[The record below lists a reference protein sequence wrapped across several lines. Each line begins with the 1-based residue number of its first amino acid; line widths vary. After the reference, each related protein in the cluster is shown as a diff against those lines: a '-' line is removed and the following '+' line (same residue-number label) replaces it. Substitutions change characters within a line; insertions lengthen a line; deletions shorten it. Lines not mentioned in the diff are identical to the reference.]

1 VGHGQEDQELQDHQ
15 GLHRT
20 VLQLP
25 QREGLSIAAGGERGY
40 RPLLWNETLAVR
52 AGFGAILSARAF
64 KPLGLHMAIDTRSTS
79 AASAAQGTA
88 VAVLAAISVC
98 HMLNDVIQSLI
109 VALYPMIKQSL
120 GLDFRQI
127 GLITFTFTFTAS
139 LLQPLV
145 GYVTDRYPTPYS
157 LVLGMGCSLLG
168 LIIAAFA
175 STYGLVLVAVGLIGM
190 GSSVFHPESSRVAR
204 LASGGQHGLAQ
215 SVFQVGG
222 NFGTA
227 LGPLLAAF
235 VVLPYGQGSVAWFSI
250 VALIGMVMLASIG
263 SWYGKTLKF
272 NKSKVRPSES
282 EAIHE
287 LTHGKVRKSF
297 AILMA
302 LTFSKDFYLVSI
314 TSFYTFYL
322 IHTFGLSVQSAQ
334 LYLFLFLFSVA
345 AGTVIGGPIGDRIGT
360 RRVIWWS
367 ILGVL
372 PFTLALPYVGLLG
385 TAILSVII
393 GLILASAHP
402 AIIVYAQSLI
412 PGRVGMVAGLF
423 FGLAFGVAGIGA
435 AFLGWLADQTSI
447 GFVYHVCAF
456 LPAIGLLAAFLPEMA
471 KPKIP
476 AKRAKR

>member
-1 VGHGQEDQELQDHQ
+1 MTA
-15 GLHRT
+15 RT
-20 VLQLP
+20 
-25 QREGLSIAAGGERGY
+25 GG
-40 RPLLWNETLAVR
+40 T
-52 AGFGAILSARAF
+52 
-64 KPLGLHMAIDTRSTS
+64 
-79 AASAAQGTA
+79 AASPAAQKTA
-88 VAVLAAISVC
+88 VAVLAAISIC
-98 HMLNDVIQSLI
+98 HLLNDVIQSLI
-109 VALYPMIKQSL
+109 VALYPIFKQSL
-120 GLDFRQI
+120 ALDFRQI

-139 LLQPLV
+139 VLQPLV
-145 GYVTDRYPTPYS
+145 GFVTDRYPTPYS
-157 LVLGMGCSLLG
+157 LVAGMGCSLLG
-168 LIIAAFA
+168 LLIAAFA

-235 VVLPYGQGSVAWFSI
+235 IVLPFGQGSIAWFSI
-250 VALIGMVMLASIG
+250 VPLIGMVMLAAIG
-263 SWYGKTLKF
+263 SWYGRTLKF
-272 NKSKVRPSES
+272 TNAAPTKER

-287 LTHGKVRKSF
+287 LTHGKVRKSV

-322 IHTFGLSVQSAQ
+322 IHTFGLSVRSAQ

-372 PFTLALPYVGLLG
+372 PFTLALPYVGLFG

-435 AFLGWLADQTSI
+435 AFLGWLADATSI
-447 GFVYHVCAF
+447 TFVYHVCAF
-456 LPAIGLLAAFLPEMA
+456 LPAIGLLAVFLPEMA
-471 KPKIP
+471 KPKRAP
-476 AKRAKR
+476 ARRKK

>member
-1 VGHGQEDQELQDHQ
+1 MTA
-15 GLHRT
+15 RT
-20 VLQLP
+20 
-25 QREGLSIAAGGERGY
+25 GG
-40 RPLLWNETLAVR
+40 
-52 AGFGAILSARAF
+52 
-64 KPLGLHMAIDTRSTS
+64 S
-79 AASAAQGTA
+79 AASPAAQKTA
-88 VAVLAAISVC
+88 VAVLAAISIC
-98 HMLNDVIQSLI
+98 HLLNDVIQSLI

-120 GLDFRQI
+120 ALDFRQI

-139 LLQPLV
+139 VLQPLV
-145 GYVTDRYPTPYS
+145 GFVTDRYPTPYS
-157 LVLGMGCSLLG
+157 LVAGMGCSLLG
-168 LIIAAFA
+168 LLIAAFA

-235 VVLPYGQGSVAWFSI
+235 IVLPFGQGSIAWFSI
-250 VALIGMVMLASIG
+250 GALIGMVMLAVIG
-263 SWYGKTLKF
+263 SWYGRTLKF
-272 NKSKVRPSES
+272 NNAAPTKER

-287 LTHGKVRKSF
+287 LTHGKVRKSV

-322 IHTFGLSVQSAQ
+322 IHTFGLSVRSAQ

-435 AFLGWLADQTSI
+435 AFLGWLADATSI
-447 GFVYHVCAF
+447 TFVYHVCAF
-456 LPAIGLLAAFLPEMA
+456 LPAIGLLAVFLPEMA
-471 KPKIP
+471 KPKRAP
-476 AKRAKR
+476 ARRKK